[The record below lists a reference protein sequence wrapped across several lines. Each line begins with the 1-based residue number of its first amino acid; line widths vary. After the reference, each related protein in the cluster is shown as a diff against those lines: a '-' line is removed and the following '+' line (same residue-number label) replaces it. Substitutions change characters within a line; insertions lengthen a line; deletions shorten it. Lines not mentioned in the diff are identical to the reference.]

1 MTIFHCGPHYPIGD
15 FNNSIIETLKK
26 TKKIGGNSLQIYF
39 GESCS
44 SSMKTKLKPTSQE
57 AKEIKEFIKKNDF
70 TFFIHGILLL
80 NMSNPHTEPR
90 FKWGVDNLIYD
101 LQQSSKLDAKG
112 VVIHMGKMKTTKL
125 SLSAK
130 EANQNFIDTINY
142 VISQTPKKIKVIIET
157 DINHENRIGGTIE
170 EFANLFNT
178 INDVNPGRIGCCVD
192 TAHIFAAGYP
202 IHTIDGVKDYFSK
215 FDKLIGYKYLDLIH
229 LNDSAA
235 EFDTKKDRHITLT
248 KGFIFKDNLE
258 PLLEIVGIAY
268 ENNISLIL
276 ETRNQSEF
284 ERELALL
291 HKLLKIYKKVNTK
304 TKLENIKV
312 GGNNKITNHEIN
324 NSQINNQ
331 KIIEF
336 FIELKKLHT
345 ILGNQRE
352 AQAYSGVISALEK
365 YPNQIRSG
373 IELKGIPKIGK
384 RTIEKIDEILNTRD
398 LQILHEL
405 KSNPKLKSLLELQ
418 EIPGIGPKMANKL
431 VEKGINSVNKLKK
444 EANIYKK
451 SGKSKLMKF
460 SDLQLLGLE
469 YHNDLVKRIP
479 REDITQFINFMNT
492 FIDKF
497 NKKNNTNINIYPA
510 GSYRLGKLNSK
521 DIDII
526 LSIQK
531 KEKQNLEII
540 FKNIINTLI
549 HDDILFDYVNIS
561 KNQIFGIIKVN
572 NIFRHIDLRLIDE
585 KYLPYY
591 QLYFGSGEQFSRL
604 IRQFAKDKGY
614 KLTNKEFLDIRKNK
628 KIKVNS
634 EQDIFKKLG
643 LNYVEPED
651 RPYTLSL

>member
-1 MTIFHCGPHYPIGD
+1 MKQFHCGPHYPIGD
-15 FNNSIIETLKK
+15 FNNSIIDTLKK

-101 LQQSSKLDAKG
+101 LQQGSKLDAKG

-130 EANQNFIDTINY
+130 EANQNFINTINY

-170 EFANLFNT
+170 EFAELFNA
-178 INDVNPGRIGCCVD
+178 INEVNPERIGCCVD

-202 IHTIDGVKDYFSK
+202 IHTVDGVKDYFNK
-215 FDKLIGYKYLDLIH
+215 FDELIGFKYLDLIH

-248 KGFIFKDNLE
+248 KGFIFKDNLQ

-276 ETRNQSEF
+276 ETRDQSEF
-284 ERELALL
+284 ERELTLL

-312 GGNNKITNHEIN
+312 GGNNKI
-324 NSQINNQ
+324 NNQ

-336 FIELKKLHT
+336 FRELKKLHT

-365 YPNQIRSG
+365 YPNEIKSG
-373 IELKGIPKIGK
+373 SELKGIPKIGK
-384 RTIEKIDEILNTRD
+384 RTIEKIDEILNTGN

-431 VEKGINSVNKLKK
+431 VEKGIISVDKLKK
-444 EANIYKK
+444 EANKYKK
-451 SGKSKLMKF
+451 TGQSNIMKF

-510 GSYRLGKLNSK
+510 GSYRLGKSNSK
-521 DIDII
+521 DIDLI

-572 NIFRHIDLRLIDE
+572 NVFRHIDLRLIDE

-628 KIKVNS
+628 KIKVKS
-634 EQDIFKKLG
+634 EQEIFKKLG

-651 RPYTLSL
+651 RSSTLSL